1 MADDNYCGAV
11 SDGCSVLF
19 CCYRSSVVESIV
31 NIVKSTLPW
40 FFTLPFLIVLWCLPV
55 LAVVA
60 TIRAIFWILTL

>member
-1 MADDNYCGAV
+1 M
-11 SDGCSVLF
+11 
-19 CCYRSSVVESIV
+19 ESIV